1 MTLGYFKAYS
11 RRQREIGRGSHSH
24 QEQVAVVRILPSC
37 AQRLRGPSAE
47 DDGTHAIQEGAMFG
61 EEAHRLVEGRRLGV
75 LSDGR
80 QLGDG
85 LGMIDALDPLLD
97 DGPLV
102 EVDGNEMGR
111 GADEFDP
118 AGMGLAVGAGP
129 LEAGQERV
137 VDVDAS
143 ARQLLAE
150 LGREDL
156 HVAGQDHQLDVEIV
170 DGAQYL
176 LLEGR
181 LGLLV
186 DLLPPERHPVELRQV
201 REIRMVGHHL
211 HDVYG

>member
-1 MTLGYFKAYS
+1 
-11 RRQREIGRGSHSH
+11 
-24 QEQVAVVRILPSC
+24 
-37 AQRLRGPSAE
+37 
-47 DDGTHAIQEGAMFG
+47 MFG

-150 LGREDL
+150 LG
-156 HVAGQDHQLDVEIV
+156 
-170 DGAQYL
+170 
-176 LLEGR
+176 
-181 LGLLV
+181 
-186 DLLPPERHPVELRQV
+186 
-201 REIRMVGHHL
+201 
-211 HDVYG
+211 